1 MKDIIGSKII
11 LCFYIIVTTTE
22 HQESEASP
30 LQNQPAV
37 EVEVAGVNQGVVQT
51 SEMEVEGEDVAGGV
65 KNSVEVTP
73 KDRAGAVTHL
83 PSECVW
89 GILTLREISLSLPEI
104 TPTLSEMTPT
114 LPKITLTLSKITQ
127 TLPEITLVPDSPR
140 DHLRL

>member
-22 HQESEASP
+22 RQESEASP

-73 KDRAGAVTHL
+73 KDTPAQAG
-83 PSECVW
+83 EVW
-89 GILTLREISLSLPEI
+89 GSD
-104 TPTLSEMTPT
+104 TPAKRMCMGY
-114 LPKITLTLSKITQ
+114 
-127 TLPEITLVPDSPR
+127 PDSPR
-140 DHLRL
+140 DQPLSPRDHPDSLRDDPDSPKDHPDSLKDHPNSPRDHPGP